1 MWLVL
6 AAVLTF
12 PAGYV
17 NDSLCGECHR
27 ELAASYAHVGMSQSF
42 SRPRASKVIE
52 DFDAAPYFH
61 AKSNQYFEMR
71 KRGDDVVFR
80 RYQLVDGKQ
89 VNVFEQIVDWI
100 LGSGHH
106 SRTYLYATPNGE
118 LYQLPTAWYTQPRA
132 WRMSPG
138 YDRADHDG
146 VTRRVRHECMF
157 CHNAY
162 AGVATLSESYWR
174 PQMFPAELPQGIGC
188 QRCHGPG
195 ARHSAI
201 ALTGNVEKTKSS
213 IVNPAKLDVRR
224 RMDVCYECHMQP
236 AVALFGVRKFGRDIN
251 SFRPGQL
258 LADYAPPINIAE
270 KDRFEIN
277 HHPYRLE
284 QSRCFRESA
293 GKLTCL
299 TCHDPHRRLAREQYR
314 AACLSCHEKAHRA
327 NEDCIPCHMPQR
339 RTQDVVHV
347 VMTDHLIQRKPEA
360 NLLAPLEER
369 ESQVSGVHF
378 LYGGD
383 DPLLLLLPLVRA
395 HGGASADEVNRLAQL
410 LAEPKANST
419 SASSSPATAAHA
431 TRSRT
436 TSAHSR
442 CVRTSWRRGCG
453 LRKRSGSWGTRTR
466 LRARSG
472 RARSK
477 IDKTNRTDKTHR
489 TSYRSYL
496 SYLSYLSYQ
505 SYFTIATGRNPPG
518 FGYSRRSA
526 SWPSGVA
533 MIGTTLPAIVAV
545 FPVGCALSI
554 FIGRRMRIFFGS
566 STFAPP
572 RSSTMSGMKT
582 SAFPGTPVIVSCAFS
597 APGALKPIVAFSG
610 GTSRI
615 TNAPFGA
622 MPPDEYCEL
631 STHSDTD

>member
-118 LYQLPTAWYTQPRA
+118 LYQLPIAWYTQPRA

-410 LAEPKANST
+410 LAEAKPKEIEPYLDLCAGLLRQKRYADLEKT
-419 SASSSPATAAHA
+419 AQLVLDRSPNHPIALEWLGIARTALTGNRSEAIRLIQQSLRVDP
-431 TRSRT
+431 TR
-436 TSAHSR
+436 AEGEFNLG
-442 CVRTSWRRGCG
+442 VFLAGDG
-453 LRKRSGSWGTRTR
+453 RTR
-466 LRARSG
+466 DAIAHYQRALALRPNFVAAWLRLAEAQRKLGDANAIESEKRAR
-472 RARSK
+472 
-477 IDKTNRTDKTHR
+477 
-489 TSYRSYL
+489 
-496 SYLSYLSYQ
+496 
-505 SYFTIATGRNPPG
+505 
-518 FGYSRRSA
+518 
-526 SWPSGVA
+526 
-533 MIGTTLPAIVAV
+533 AI
-545 FPVGCALSI
+545 
-554 FIGRRMRIFFGS
+554 
-566 STFAPP
+566 
-572 RSSTMSGMKT
+572 K
-582 SAFPGTPVIVSCAFS
+582 
-597 APGALKPIVAFSG
+597 
-610 GTSRI
+610 
-615 TNAPFGA
+615 N
-622 MPPDEYCEL
+622 
-631 STHSDTD
+631 